1 MPRTSKDL
9 LQVDEKKQGNDL
21 SATEYTPATV
31 LNEVFTVFMLTQ
43 IEAQCIFNPMFI
55 NLKYDK
61 DCLILVDNKQ

>member
-21 SATEYTPATV
+21 SATEYAPATV
-31 LNEVFTVFMLTQ
+31 LNEVFTVAQ
-43 IEAQCIFNPMFI
+43 IEAQCIFNPMFM